1 MHVVM
6 NIQRNCMKTS
16 GWANSWEKR
25 EHIQKTS
32 NTLLIQLKSGRHASL
47 IGGSFL
53 VSQKGKSAFIV
64 EWNRS
69 Y

>member
-6 NIQRNCMKTS
+6 NIERNCMKTS

-47 IGGSFL
+47 IGGSLF
-53 VSQKGKSAFIV
+53 VFSEREKCFHRRM
-64 EWNRS
+64 E
-69 Y
+69 